1 MTMWR
6 LWRQAFRAKTP
17 RSVCE
22 GARLEDIAALNTLAE
37 AWGRVRANK
46 GGPGGDGLTIDEL
59 EAGIDQQL
67 PALAEALLT
76 GRYRPS
82 PLRRAPIAKK
92 DGGRRWL
99 AIPCL
104 IDRISQVAALI
115 ALSPDI
121 DVRMSEMS
129 WGYRPGRGVDD
140 ALAAVNAALEDGFRW
155 IVDADIKRYFDSV
168 PHQRLMED
176 VSIWIDD
183 ERVINLIALWLASF
197 GTRGIAQGAPISPL
211 LANIFLHPLDRLI
224 AAEGHKV
231 VRYADDFLILSRDH
245 RAAKQALTLARQL
258 LAMRGLRLNHAK
270 TRILA
275 PGGIFTFLGKEIAN
289 ATGRKLPAP

>member
-1 MTMWR
+1 MTAWR
-6 LWRQAFRAKTP
+6 LWRQAFRARTP

-22 GARLEDIAALNTLAE
+22 GARLEDIAALDTLAE

-59 EAGIDQQL
+59 EPGIDQKL
-67 PALAEALLT
+67 PALAEALLS
-76 GRYRPS
+76 GCYRPS
-82 PLRRAPIAKK
+82 ALRRTPISKK

-115 ALSPDI
+115 ALSPEI

-129 WGYRPGRGVDD
+129 WGYRPGRGVND
-140 ALAAVNAALEDGFRW
+140 ALAAVNAALNDGFRW

-168 PHQRLMED
+168 LHQRLMED

-183 ERVINLIALWLASF
+183 ERVINLISLWLASF

-211 LANIFLHPLDRLI
+211 LANMFLHPLDRLI
-224 AAEGHKV
+224 AAEGHRV
-231 VRYADDFLILSRDH
+231 VRYADDFLVLSRDRRSAK
-245 RAAKQALTLARQL
+245 RALALAQRL
-258 LAMRGLRLNHAK
+258 LATRGLRLNRAK
-270 TRILA
+270 TRIIA
-275 PGGIFTFLGKEIAN
+275 PGRTFMFLGQEITN
-289 ATGRKLPAP
+289 AAPQNVSAP